1 METTV
6 NANRQ
11 STKSAN
17 RQSSNKYLF
26 NVAVSYRASKAIVN
40 LPCIAPCIEH
50 EDYIH
55 FAMVYNDEVC
65 YFISYI
71 WDTREIVR
79 ISEHLTIDDLRSD
92 FADWS
97 EVSNALWDEPT
108 NHAVDDMTRLHT
120 ISPNTYDKFYMII
133 DIANESGYTEKPVYK
148 LKRTKINDA
157 TNTID
162 YSVNGELI
170 CRTRGFMGQ
179 FGPEHKIQYIKD
191 TMWLFDNLTKVF
203 GQYDKDITSHI
214 ADIENGK
221 NGERFSR
228 KQIIEVLE
236 STFDCIVK

>member
-6 NANRQ
+6 NANRR
-11 STKSAN
+11 STKSTN
-17 RQSSNKYLF
+17 YLF
-26 NVAVSYRASKAIVN
+26 TTTAAFKASEVIKN
-40 LPCIAPCIEH
+40 LPCVAPCIEH

-55 FAMVYNDEVC
+55 FVMTYNDNCC

-79 ISEHLTIDDLRSD
+79 ISEHLTVDDFGQD
-92 FADWS
+92 FEDW
-97 EVSNALWDEPT
+97 EDLFNALWDEPT
-108 NHAVDDMTRLHT
+108 NHAIDNNVAVKT
-120 ISPNTYDKFYMII
+120 SNTDLYNHFYAII
-133 DIANESGYTEKPVYK
+133 NLVNEEWFIEKPVYK

-162 YSVNGELI
+162 YSINGELI

-236 STFDCIVK
+236 STFNCIVK